1 MSQNQL
7 RFNLTTYSQFSH
19 NYLIAVLSSKDIPYT
34 YESLM
39 TEESFSRF
47 TVVST
52 METFKTIKELIES
65 DNNGTAVSIE
75 YGTY

>member
-1 MSQNQL
+1 MSQNRL

-34 YESLM
+34 YESLL

-52 METFKTIKELIES
+52 METFRAVKDLIET

>member
-39 TEESFSRF
+39 TEESYSRF
-47 TVVST
+47 TVHST
-52 METFKTIKELIES
+52 MEVFNTVKDLIES

>member
-47 TVVST
+47 TVLST
-52 METFKTIKELIES
+52 METFNAVKDLIES

>member
-47 TVVST
+47 TVYST
-52 METFKTIKELIES
+52 METFKSIKELIES